1 MGVAPDERD
10 RELPMKLSL
19 FFESQTSKPSRE
31 TTELAVSN
39 IETLA
44 EQRD

>member
-1 MGVAPDERD
+1 
-10 RELPMKLSL
+10 MKLSL
-19 FFESQTSKPSRE
+19 FFESQTPKPWRK
-31 TTELAVSN
+31 TTVLAVSN

>member
-1 MGVAPDERD
+1 
-10 RELPMKLSL
+10 MKLSL
-19 FFESQTSKPSRE
+19 FFESQTSKPWRE
-31 TTELAVSN
+31 TTVLADSN